1 MAVTISLT
9 LAKETEFFNEN
20 VKNRIHEEI
29 RTTADLIN
37 ATGGSTDK
45 KAYHSLLSRYTKK
58 STSQILAGGKNTPFL
73 CFFPVSDLTSFIIK
87 PYHCRLEEIANH
99 YVSVE
104 DVNALYR
111 NQKFEFG
118 EKEIKIIFSDVF
130 GLGTFTVEQMT
141 IPFIIQRYSSGTKLT
156 EIQSAEGRHIITVL
170 PKVFRHLAKEGII
183 IDPYNQNWFMHGLSF
198 DHRSL
203 EYELLE
209 YVDLAYMHSLETNHK
224 VKAIIESLEPL
235 R

>member
-1 MAVTISLT
+1 MHCI
-9 LAKETEFFNEN
+9 
-20 VKNRIHEEI
+20 
-29 RTTADLIN
+29 
-37 ATGGSTDK
+37 G
-45 KAYHSLLSRYTKK
+45 
-58 STSQILAGGKNTPFL
+58 
-73 CFFPVSDLTSFIIK
+73 II
-87 PYHCRLEEIANH
+87 
-99 YVSVE
+99 
-104 DVNALYR
+104 
-111 NQKFEFG
+111 
-118 EKEIKIIFSDVF
+118 
-130 GLGTFTVEQMT
+130 
-141 IPFIIQRYSSGTKLT
+141 FIIQRYSSGTKLT